1 MYNWELDF
9 IDKHFSGTLQD
20 KLNKIL
26 YKLSR
31 KYKNPAVFQLN
42 KDGEDLSLIM
52 SGIWGIW
59 DESVFCEFYG
69 NNADFRDYYNKHDM
83 LVLMNQTYGHK
94 KNTIKF
100 DVKNS
105 FEFGLDKFMPIVY
118 IEYQLENNSEEIL
131 NRVLPHVCIYVS
143 WYNRST
149 KTYKKGYK

>member
-1 MYNWELDF
+1 
-9 IDKHFSGTLQD
+9 
-20 KLNKIL
+20 
-26 YKLSR
+26 
-31 KYKNPAVFQLN
+31 
-42 KDGEDLSLIM
+42 M

-59 DESVFCEFYG
+59 DESTFCEFYG

-83 LVLMNQTYGHK
+83 LVLMNQTYGHR

-118 IEYQLENNSEEIL
+118 IEYQLENNNEEIL

-149 KTYKKGYK
+149 KQYNNKNY